1 MIRKY
6 NMTKEDNIFFAKR
19 KLIDNLYK
27 SANLEGIAVTFADTV
42 AFVNNVNTGKISVDD
57 ILKLKGLKDAWE
69 YVLNTIDEELTID
82 YIKKIHFEVCK
93 GQNIEPL
100 GDFRDRG
107 VGITGTSYRPK
118 LPSECNYDKELNDIM
133 KVEDSLDRSITLF
146 LWIQRSQMFLDGN
159 KRVANLVANKEMIKN
174 GLGILAV
181 PVEKIGEYFTILI
194 EFYET
199 NDYTNIKKWIYD
211 NCIDG
216 VE

>member
-42 AFVNNVNTGKISVDD
+42 AFVNNVNTGKISIDD
-57 ILKLKGLKDAWE
+57 MLKLKGLKDAWE

-133 KVEDSLDRSITLF
+133 KIEDSLDRSITLF

>member
-57 ILKLKGLKDAWE
+57 MLKLKGLKDAWE

-159 KRVANLVANKEMIKN
+159 KRVANLIANKEMIKN